1 MKLPNFLIP
10 LIAFTF
16 LISTSYLLYIQQL
29 PVKTNTWFSGSGVCE
44 TCHSTNTKTLRDNQG
59 NDVSPVSH
67 WRSTMLANASKDPFW
82 KAKVKHEGIE
92 NSAHKDALENVC
104 TRCHAPMG
112 MVNALLTTQ
121 DVYNL
126 DVLQNDDLGKDGIS
140 CTLCHQIDDF
150 SSPLFSGNFHINT
163 SKEIYGSF
171 QNPLVQQMKVNSGY
185 TPVYSEKINNSRLCG
200 SCHTLITNSVDEDG
214 EFTGHTFIE
223 QAIYHEWENSVFKEQ
238 NISCQSCH
246 LPRINDPVI
255 ISSRPGTTS
264 GRTPFGIH
272 DFTGGNVFMLT
283 LLKENHDQLELN
295 SGTDLL
301 AQTIQR
307 TTKLLTEQT
316 IDLDI
321 SNINYSNDSVFVTIN
336 LKNKAGHKFPSGFPS
351 RRAFLEFLVS
361 NNSDTLFHSGKPGA
375 AALINTSEETFEPH
389 HQVIND
395 DKQVQLYEF
404 VMGNT
409 EGKVTTVLEKAYV
422 PLKDN
427 RMVPQGFQKQNSNY
441 DTVKVVGRAVEDP
454 DYFSGTGIE
463 SIIYALP
470 LARIGTLAK
479 VNVYLHYQTV
489 PEPWVFELF
498 TKADEDADINR
509 FKEMYFKSNRTGIV
523 VASDS
528 AQITGTSIQGIEHGN
543 YRIYPIPA
551 TEKIRID
558 GIEETTGFSI
568 FTADGKWIKGGTV
581 EMNNSQINLGL
592 QSGFYLLVLQS
603 SKDKF
608 STPLIVK

>member
-1 MKLPNFLIP
+1 MKRSNFIIP
-10 LIAFTF
+10 LVAFIFFIT
-16 LISTSYLLYIQQL
+16 TSYLMYIQQL

-44 TCHSTNTKTLRDNQG
+44 TCHSTNIKALRDSQG

-92 NSAHKDALENVC
+92 NKAHKDALENVC

-121 DVYNL
+121 EVYNL

-223 QAIYHEWENSVFKEQ
+223 QAIYHEWENSVFNEQ
-238 NISCQSCH
+238 NISCQACH
-246 LPRINDPVI
+246 LPRINDPVV
-255 ISSRPGTTS
+255 ISSRPGTIT

-321 SNINYSNDSVFVTIN
+321 SDISYSNDSVFVKVN
-336 LKNKAGHKFPSGFPS
+336 MKNKAGHKFPSGFPS
-351 RRAFLEFLVS
+351 RRAFLEFMVTY
-361 NNSDTLFHSGKPGA
+361 NSDTLFHSGKPGT
-375 AALINTSEETFEPH
+375 AALVNTSEETFEPH
-389 HQVIND
+389 HQVINN

-404 VMGNT
+404 VMGDT
-409 EGKVTTVLEKAYV
+409 EGEVTTVLEKAYT

-441 DTVKVVGRAVEDP
+441 DTVKVVGRAAEDP
-454 DYFSGTGIE
+454 DYFSGTGNE

-470 LARIGTLAK
+470 LSSIGILAK

-489 PEPWVFELF
+489 PEPWVYELF
-498 TKADEDADINR
+498 TKGDEDADINR

-528 AQITGTSIQGIEHGN
+528 AQITGTSIQGIKHGN
-543 YRIYPIPA
+543 YQIYPNPA
-551 TEKIRID
+551 SEKIRID
-558 GIEETTGFSI
+558 GIEETTSFSI

-592 QSGFYLLVLQS
+592 QTGFYLLVLQS

-608 STPLIVK
+608 STRLIVK